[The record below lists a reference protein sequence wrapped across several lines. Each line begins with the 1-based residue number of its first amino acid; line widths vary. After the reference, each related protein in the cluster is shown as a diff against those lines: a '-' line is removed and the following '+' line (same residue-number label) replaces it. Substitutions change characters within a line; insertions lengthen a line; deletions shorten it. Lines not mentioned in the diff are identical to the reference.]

1 MKEVTSMANA
11 TEELTAFDWDLGETA
26 EDEREYPVLL
36 SNVY

>member
-1 MKEVTSMANA
+1 MANA
-11 TEELTAFDWDLGETA
+11 TETLTAFDWDLGETA